1 MAEEL
6 LEEEFV
12 ENYDDVE
19 IVEEEI
25 GEGKKQ
31 IAFKGT
37 LSRADK
43 VNGNKRVYAKNLL
56 RETYNEALSRSKK
69 TGQPIFGELE
79 HSCFTYNDFK
89 VLTDKGYT
97 PFTELKIGD
106 NVFSVNE
113 KNIVEYKPITEII
126 DKHYSGKVYHIFGR
140 NIDTTVSPDHRFY
153 LKDRNGKFLIA
164 TAKEIFDDRTKFSHC
179 SIIKNGFNWI
189 GNDLDTVTIKGT
201 EKQPEDLVLDAKDF
215 FAFMGI
221 FLSEGCSIIT
231 SNDKRISITQKKPEN
246 IIKIRNLLNNL
257 HFNFYE
263 CAHEDVDGEEII
275 QFYISDSRLKEYL
288 KPLGRSWE
296 KYIPEELKQY
306 NSEYLNEL
314 FEWFV
319 IGDGRDR
326 RNCETSKYVNVFSVS
341 KRLIE
346 DLQEILV
353 KCGWSGNITEKPV
366 LKDHLIWEGTSKERV
381 IKAENC
387 RMLYQLNFSKT
398 NGIYL
403 DKRFLNIEEEDFDG
417 NIYCLNIKDNKNFY
431 VEDKNKFFLTG
442 NCNAHVNLER
452 IAVTF
457 PEFNWDEDTGII
469 SGKAVP
475 TLTEAGKT
483 VEGLAKSGF
492 KICFSTRMTGKTKPM
507 TEARK
512 MELGIPLTEDVKEV
526 VGPCKIISID
536 VVGTPSCQEAV
547 TDTVYEEQEILKE
560 EKNTKSLKDIIDSV
574 F

>member
-12 ENYDDVE
+12 ESYDDVE

-25 GEGKKQ
+25 EEGKKQ

-79 HSCFTYNDFK
+79 H
-89 VLTDKGYT
+89 
-97 PFTELKIGD
+97 
-106 NVFSVNE
+106 
-113 KNIVEYKPITEII
+113 
-126 DKHYSGKVYHIFGR
+126 
-140 NIDTTVSPDHRFY
+140 
-153 LKDRNGKFLIA
+153 A
-164 TAKEIFDDRTKFSHC
+164 
-179 SIIKNGFNWI
+179 
-189 GNDLDTVTIKGT
+189 
-201 EKQPEDLVLDAKDF
+201 
-215 FAFMGI
+215 
-221 FLSEGCSIIT
+221 
-231 SNDKRISITQKKPEN
+231 
-246 IIKIRNLLNNL
+246 
-257 HFNFYE
+257 
-263 CAHEDVDGEEII
+263 
-275 QFYISDSRLKEYL
+275 
-288 KPLGRSWE
+288 
-296 KYIPEELKQY
+296 
-306 NSEYLNEL
+306 
-314 FEWFV
+314 
-319 IGDGRDR
+319 RD
-326 RNCETSKYVNVFSVS
+326 
-341 KRLIE
+341 
-346 DLQEILV
+346 
-353 KCGWSGNITEKPV
+353 
-366 LKDHLIWEGTSKERV
+366 
-381 IKAENC
+381 
-387 RMLYQLNFSKT
+387 
-398 NGIYL
+398 
-403 DKRFLNIEEEDFDG
+403 
-417 NIYCLNIKDNKNFY
+417 
-431 VEDKNKFFLTG
+431 
-442 NCNAHVNLER
+442 AHVNLER

-457 PEFNWDEDTGII
+457 PEFNWDENTGII

-547 TDTVYEEQEILKE
+547 TDTVYEEQETLKE
-560 EKNTKSLKDIIDSV
+560 EKNTKSLKDVIDSV